1 MTITFVSNYI
11 NHHQIPMAEELYKA
25 LGEEYRFV
33 ETEPMETERVNMGW
47 NADTASLP
55 YLVRYYENPA
65 VTQILI
71 DDSDVVVFGGCDDE
85 SYIANRLE
93 NKKPVIRV
101 SERLYKSGQWKA
113 ISPRGLIKKY
123 HDHTSHNDD
132 PVILLCAG
140 AYVPSDFSI
149 IKAYPNKMYKWG
161 YFPPTTEENL
171 DDLFKFKDENPTTEI
186 LWAGRFINWKHP
198 DDAIEVAKRLK
209 KDNIPFHLTMVGG
222 GDMEPQ
228 IKAEIA
234 VNNLQEN
241 VTLAGYKKPDEVRD
255 YMRKADIFLF
265 TSDYL
270 EGWGAV
276 LNEAMNSACAVVAN
290 AATGATPYLTDYGN
304 NCYAYPNGDIDE
316 LYERTKQLA
325 WDKSKRH
332 NLGTNAYA
340 TIHDTWN
347 AKNAAEQIIRLSR
360 MMTED
365 VGIPD
370 PTAGPGSKAKIVPVR
385 KMFQAIINREL

>member
-25 LGEEYRFV
+25 LGDDYRFV
-33 ETEPMETERVNMGW
+33 ETEPMETERVSMGW
-47 NADTASLP
+47 DSDTASLP
-55 YLVRYYENPA
+55 YVIRYYENPA
-65 VTQILI
+65 CAQLLI

-85 SYIANRLE
+85 SYIANRLRE
-93 NKKPVIRV
+93 KKPVIRV

-123 HDHTSHNDD
+123 KDHTSHRED
-132 PVILLCAG
+132 PVIILCAG

-161 YFPPTTEENL
+161 YFPPATEENL
-171 DDLFKFKDENPTTEI
+171 SELFQLKEENKVTEI
-186 LWAGRFINWKHP
+186 LWAGRFIDWKHP

-209 KDNIPFHLTMVGG
+209 KDNISFHLTMVGG
-222 GDMEPQ
+222 GDMEGQ

-234 VNNLQEN
+234 ANNLQEN
-241 VTLAGYKKPDEVRD
+241 ITLEGYKKPEEVRQ

-276 LNEAMNSACAVVAN
+276 LNEAMNSGCAVVAN
-290 AATGATPYLTDYGN
+290 SATGATPYLINFGN
-304 NCYAYPNGDIDE
+304 NGYAYKNGDIDE
-316 LYERTKQLA
+316 LYRLTKRLAQDNDERRK
-325 WDKSKRH
+325 
-332 NLGTNAYA
+332 LGANAYK
-340 TIHDTWN
+340 TIDTTWN
-347 AKNAAEQIIRLSR
+347 AKKAAEQIIRLSR
-360 MMTED
+360 MLTED
-365 VGIPD
+365 IGIPD
-370 PTAGPGSKAKIVPVR
+370 PEDGPGSKANVIPVR
-385 KMFQAIINREL
+385 KMWAAIQAKRV